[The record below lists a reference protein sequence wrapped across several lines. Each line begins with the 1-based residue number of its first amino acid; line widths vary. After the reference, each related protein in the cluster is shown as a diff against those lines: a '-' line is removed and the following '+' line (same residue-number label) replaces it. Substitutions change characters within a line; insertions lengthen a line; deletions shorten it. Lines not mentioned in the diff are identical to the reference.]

1 MIKKKLTVLKI
12 NNFFSKNKIS
22 ISEIQKFIKEKKF
35 LLQKKN
41 IIKRFM
47 IKIFTHYQ
55 ELSWC
60 V

>member
-1 MIKKKLTVLKI
+1 MIKKRLTVLKI
-12 NNFFSKNKIS
+12 NKFFSKNKIS

-55 ELSWC
+55 ELSW
-60 V
+60 

>member
-35 LLQKKN
+35 LLLKKN
-41 IIKRFM
+41 LIKRFM
-47 IKIFTHYQ
+47 IKIFSHYQ
-55 ELSWC
+55 ELSW
-60 V
+60 

>member
-35 LLQKKN
+35 LLKKKK

-55 ELSWC
+55 ELSW
-60 V
+60 

>member
-35 LLQKKN
+35 LLQKK
-41 IIKRFM
+41 KKKK
-47 IKIFTHYQ
+47 KI
-55 ELSWC
+55 
-60 V
+60 